1 LSKSLK
7 FIKRVGFLAL
17 GGFIFPS
24 ILLSQSSPSKTFG
37 SGVSFIASDSSF
49 SLKFAARFQSL
60 YTFTAPADR
69 LNSPARTSEFLIRRA
84 RLKFDGFAVNPKLV
98 YKLELGLSNRDIGSI
113 VPETGSTSRIFLDA
127 VLKWNF
133 HKGFTLWAGQTK
145 LPGNRER
152 VISSGNM
159 QFVDRSL
166 VNGRFNID
174 RDVGFQLHHEHKL
187 GKIVVREIAS
197 LSQGE
202 GRNITVPNIGGY
214 DYTGRLEVLPFGAF
228 TKDGDYIGSDLE
240 REKKPKLS
248 LAASYDF
255 NDGASRQR
263 GQLGSFNKDSTGA
276 YVLSNLTTIFLDA
289 VFKYKGYS
297 LSIEYANTKGTNINA
312 ISKFGKSVGYF
323 YAGQGFVVQSGYLF
337 KRNFEFALR
346 YTNIQP
352 NANINQ
358 KAITEYTLG
367 FSRYI
372 VGHKLKIQSDLSYQN
387 IANTGNQLIYRMQ
400 FDIHF

>member
-1 LSKSLK
+1 MGIILL
-7 FIKRVGFLAL
+7 
-17 GGFIFPS
+17 PS
-24 ILLSQSSPSKTFG
+24 ITFSQSSPSKTFG
-37 SGVSFIASDSSF
+37 SGIVITAADSSF

-60 YTFTAPADR
+60 YTFTAPADQ
-69 LNSPARTSEFLIRRA
+69 LNSPSRTSEFLIRRA
-84 RLKFDGFAVNPKLV
+84 RLKFDGFAINPKLV
-98 YKLELGLSNRDIGSI
+98 YKLELGLSNRDIGSV

-133 HKGFTLWAGQTK
+133 SKGFTLWAGQTK

-152 VISSGNM
+152 VISSGNL

-166 VNGRFNID
+166 VNSRFNID
-174 RDVGFQLHHEHKL
+174 RDIGFQLHHEHKL
-187 GKIVVREIAS
+187 GKIVIREIGA

-214 DYTGRLEVLPFGAF
+214 DYTGRLEILPFGAF
-228 TKDGDYIGSDLE
+228 TKDGDYIGSDIE

-255 NDGASRQR
+255 NDRASRQR
-263 GQLGSFNKDSTGA
+263 GQLGSFIKDSTSS

-289 VFKYKGYS
+289 MFKYKGYS
-297 LSIEYANTKGTNINA
+297 LSMEYANTKGTNLNA
-312 ISKFGKSVGYF
+312 IDKFGKSTGYF
-323 YAGQGFVVQSGYLF
+323 YAGQGFVVQTGYLF
-337 KRNFEFALR
+337 KKNFEFALR
-346 YTNIQP
+346 YTNVQP
-352 NANINQ
+352 NTSIKQ
-358 KAITEYTLG
+358 KSISEYTLG

-372 VGHKLKIQSDLSYQN
+372 VGHKLKIQSDLSYQ
-387 IANTGNQLIYRMQ
+387 TVGNKNLLIYRMQ